1 MADKKISQ
9 LNIITGSELADDDT
23 FVVVDTSATET
34 KKILKQ
40 QLFTQILTEPHF
52 YTVTFEAGTSFTF
65 DIDDAN
71 YFMNFSSSNAVSVT
85 IPTNSSVGLSI
96 GTKIYVC
103 QIGSGTVTI
112 SGASGVTYTTN
123 RSASTAGTGDVIT
136 LMKINDD
143 QWVGF

>member
-1 MADKKISQ
+1 
-9 LNIITGSELADDDT
+9 
-23 FVVVDTSATET
+23 
-34 KKILKQ
+34 
-40 QLFTQILTEPHF
+40 
-52 YTVTFEAGTSFTF
+52 
-65 DIDDAN
+65 
-71 YFMNFSSSNAVSVT
+71 MNFSSSNAVSVT